1 MLERIPLVWRA
12 ILGVAA
18 IFGTGITVGAAAS
31 HARDLPGR
39 VVRLEQE
46 QKALREALAYLTCRA
61 LEEDA
66 GRDPRSCRARMRS
79 LEDYVG
85 GVARGGGA
93 RSGGA

>member
-18 IFGTGITVGAAAS
+18 IFGTGLTVGAAAS

-39 VVRLEQE
+39 VVRLEQD
-46 QKALREALAYLTCRA
+46 QSALREALAYLTCRA

-66 GRDPRSCRARMRS
+66 GRDPRSCRVRMRS
-79 LEDYVG
+79 LDDYLREL
-85 GVARGGGA
+85 AR
-93 RSGGA
+93 